1 MTEQD
6 EILIVDDDPLAVRLL
21 TNILS
26 TGGFQVRLAGS
37 GELALRSVASEPPGL
52 IFLDIGLPGID
63 GFEVCRRLKAQEDSR
78 DIPVMI
84 ISGLT
89 DLDVNVK
96 GFGLGAVDFIS
107 KPYQR
112 EELLARVRT
121 HLELSRLRTKLEIQV
136 AERTAQLRKSAE
148 EIEDL
153 YNNAPC
159 GYHSLDENG
168 IFQRINHTEL
178 RWLGYTRNE
187 LIGEKKFSD
196 LIASENLPTFRE
208 NFSRLKTEGFV
219 GELELEIIRKDGT
232 TFPVLLNASVIYD
245 SPGHYLMIRSTMFDI
260 TERKRAE
267 EALRKSEERYRNIVE
282 QSIMGIGISKGN
294 QVLFANNAL
303 LGLFN
308 YDDLEEFKKIPL
320 LDHVAPSSKALIT
333 GRIKMITEGKTP
345 PPEFEYDIISKGGLI
360 RTLHA
365 SNAHLSLGGEG
376 FNQTTFMDITERKRL
391 EEIVRQSEER
401 YRTIIETIE
410 DGYYEVDLPGN
421 LTYFNDAMSRINGY
435 SRVEMQGMNSRQY
448 TDAQNARII
457 YQAFNQV
464 YRTGESSKGIYYEII
479 TKNGERKNLETSVS
493 LIRDPSGDPIGFRG
507 IARDVTELRQTQKA
521 LQTSEERFRVA
532 AESSNDFIYE
542 WNLES
547 GQVDWFGKAVERL
560 NDMLGDLPN
569 TSVAFVK
576 KIHPEDLERITQAV
590 RRHLKQGDPH
600 LEEYRLVGKDGD
612 LIHIISAGMCL
623 RNEDGRAFKWIGA
636 LSDITERKRAEE
648 ELKNSLDKLHKAMGG
663 IIQAMALTVES
674 KDPYTAGH
682 QQRVSSLARTI
693 AQEMGLSKDQI
704 EAIRMAGV
712 VHDLG
717 KISLPAEI
725 LSKPTKLSD
734 VEFSLIKGHSQTSY
748 DILKDIEFPW
758 PIAEIALQHHERM
771 DGSGYPSGLKGDQI
785 LIEAQILMVADVVEA
800 IASHRP
806 YRPAQGIEVALDE
819 ISKNKGKLYNPAAV
833 DACLRL
839 FREKGYKF
847 K

>member
-26 TGGFQVRLAGS
+26 TGGFQVRSAGS

-187 LIGEKKFSD
+187 LIGKKKFSD

-267 EALRKSEERYRNIVE
+267 EALIQSEEKYRTILDNTQEGYFEVDLTGNFTFVNDAECSDLGYTREELIGMNYKRYTDE
-282 QSIMGIGISKGN
+282 TAAKKMYE
-294 QVLFANNAL
+294 
-303 LGLFN
+303 LFN
-308 YDDLEEFKKIPL
+308 RVFRTGEQIRAFEGEFIKKDGTNGFNEIS
-320 LDHVAPSSKALIT
+320 VSLI
-333 GRIKMITEGKTP
+333 RNKEGKP
-345 PPEFEYDIISKGGLI
+345 VGFRGLS
-360 RTLHA
+360 R
-365 SNAHLSLGGEG
+365 
-376 FNQTTFMDITERKRL
+376 DITKRKRL
-391 EEIVRQSEER
+391 EEKLQTMSIMDDLTGLNNRRGFFTLAQQQMKVTER
-401 YRTIIETIE
+401 TKKDMLLFFADLDKMKQINDTLGHQEGDKALVEIATILKEVFRESDIIGRVGGDEFAILVIDTTDETR
-410 DGYYEVDLPGN
+410 EVLMKRLHNYLDDYNRLEGR
-421 LTYFNDAMSRINGY
+421 S
-435 SRVEMQGMNSRQY
+435 Y
-448 TDAQNARII
+448 T
-457 YQAFNQV
+457 
-464 YRTGESSKGIYYEII
+464 
-479 TKNGERKNLETSVS
+479 LS
-493 LIRDPSGDPIGFRG
+493 LSIG
-507 IARDVTELRQTQKA
+507 IAPYD
-521 LQTSEERFRVA
+521 
-532 AESSNDFIYE
+532 
-542 WNLES
+542 
-547 GQVDWFGKAVERL
+547 
-560 NDMLGDLPN
+560 P
-569 TSVAFVK
+569 K
-576 KIHPEDLERITQAV
+576 KP
-590 RRHLKQGDPH
+590 
-600 LEEYRLVGKDGD
+600 
-612 LIHIISAGMCL
+612 
-623 RNEDGRAFKWIGA
+623 F
-636 LSDITERKRAEE
+636 
-648 ELKNSLDKLHKAMGG
+648 SLDELMA
-663 IIQAMALTVES
+663 QADTLMYEE
-674 KDPYTAGH
+674 K
-682 QQRVSSLARTI
+682 RN
-693 AQEMGLSKDQI
+693 K
-704 EAIRMAGV
+704 
-712 VHDLG
+712 
-717 KISLPAEI
+717 
-725 LSKPTKLSD
+725 
-734 VEFSLIKGHSQTSY
+734 
-748 DILKDIEFPW
+748 
-758 PIAEIALQHHERM
+758 QH
-771 DGSGYPSGLKGDQI
+771 
-785 LIEAQILMVADVVEA
+785 
-800 IASHRP
+800 
-806 YRPAQGIEVALDE
+806 
-819 ISKNKGKLYNPAAV
+819 
-833 DACLRL
+833 
-839 FREKGYKF
+839 
-847 K
+847 